1 MRPMKVKNG
10 IASSVS
16 LRMMPNTRSGNAC
29 SNSGFRRP
37 RSIARRPKRRPL
49 AASENATG

>member
-1 MRPMKVKNG
+1 MKVKNG
-10 IASSVS
+10 MASNVS
-16 LRMMPNTRSGNAC
+16 LRMMPKTRSGNAC

-37 RSIARRPKRRPL
+37 RSIATTPKKRPF